1 MVELKTW
8 WMSRNITSVMNDKLH
23 DYDTTHYVLCIS
35 LIVLVWWY
43 FVYTYPR
50 TTFLY
55 TKSTQTKETCLD
67 DRDPYIC
74 DPCLNALLSVHE
86 QITNRSSFLDSLC
99 SFLCSFCWSTP
110 SSWLDKY
117 VQSIGN
123 EDFASVLVFVFIL
136 FVKHV

>member
-1 MVELKTW
+1 MRNRTTHVETEYNERAAIGTKCALTLVELKTW

-55 TKSTQTKETCLD
+55 TKSTQTKETCLESTLCTVHHTKYNYKIIHGLVD
-67 DRDPYIC
+67 IC
-74 DPCLNALLSVHE
+74 MSV
-86 QITNRSSFLDSLC
+86 
-99 SFLCSFCWSTP
+99 
-110 SSWLDKY
+110 
-117 VQSIGN
+117 
-123 EDFASVLVFVFIL
+123 
-136 FVKHV
+136 